1 MVITAATADTTEA
14 MELIAVQMLSIG
26 FLLSV
31 DNYYTNKPIKVIKSD
46 TPRSTPK
53 TGHAAGP
60 ARAEHRR
67 NADATR
73 DAGMTTAAF
82 AAGGPNQE
90 ETGK

>member
-1 MVITAATADTTEA
+1 MAITAATADTTEA

-31 DNYYTNKPIKVIKSD
+31 DNYYTNKLIKVIKSD
-46 TPRSTPK
+46 TPGPTPK
-53 TGHAAGP
+53 TGRAAGP

-73 DAGMTTAAF
+73 DAGMTVAALPE
-82 AAGGPNQE
+82 GGPNQE